1 MTRRE
6 SLSEFVIPHRASSDK
21 PPLAAAAD
29 VPISATTS
37 RADSMAEVH
46 GASADETGTSSEA
59 KHEQQTSLQQCVL
72 PIRLCDQCK
81 HSWSAL

>member
-21 PPLAAAAD
+21 PPLAAAD

-59 KHEQQTSLQQCVL
+59 KHE
-72 PIRLCDQCK
+72 
-81 HSWSAL
+81 